1 LASDIA
7 LTPAQI
13 AFVRGQV
20 SEFSEQTWS
29 VSLAG
34 QAASQR
40 LFVRIKEKNNIVRS
54 FILVIGDSKDEDW
67 PRFLAIPQEV
77 SLRAPFLPKIFASD
91 ARQGLVLEED
101 FGDLTLHRVVNEAK
115 GDEKTSMDAYRRVLE
130 ALCTWQSLDA
140 KASPTIASRTM
151 DLETFMWET
160 DYFAR
165 RCVIDFCELEH
176 SLGDKWEK
184 ERRDLA
190 HAAASLPKTLIHRDF
205 QSENILM
212 TDAGVRFVDF
222 QGARLGP
229 PGYDV
234 ASLLYDPYIGF
245 LSAEHIAKL
254 FDYYCSL
261 ALRVKAGQHDFD
273 LCAAQ
278 RLMQACGAYGNLSIH
293 KAKPRYREFMPIAL
307 DRLKGVME
315 RLKEYPEIGK
325 VVERCWE
332 KVGKRAG

>member
-1 LASDIA
+1 MASDSA

-20 SEFSEQTWS
+20 PEFSEKTWR

-40 LFVRIKEKNNIVRS
+40 LFVRIKEKNAAGRS
-54 FILVIGDSKDEDW
+54 FILVVWDGKDEDW

-77 SLRAPFLPKIFASD
+77 SPHAPFLPKIFASD
-91 ARQGLVLEED
+91 ARHGLILEED
-101 FGDLTLHRVVNEAK
+101 LGDHTLHRVVSEAK
-115 GDEKTSMDAYRRVLE
+115 GDEKTNMNAYRRVLE
-130 ALCTWQSLDA
+130 VLCTWQSLEA
-140 KASPTIASRTM
+140 KTSATIASRTM
-151 DLETFMWET
+151 DLETFLWET

-165 RCVIDFCELEH
+165 RCVVDFCGCEFA
-176 SLGDKWEK
+176 LGEAWEK

-190 HAAASLPKTLIHRDF
+190 RAAASLPKTFIHRDF

-212 TDAGVRFVDF
+212 TGAGVRFVDF

-229 PGYDV
+229 PGYDA
-234 ASLLYDPYIGF
+234 ASLLYDPYICF
-245 LSAEHIAKL
+245 LSAERTAQL

-261 ALRVKAGQHDFD
+261 AVRVKAGRHDFD

-293 KAKPRYREFMPIAL
+293 KGKTRYREFMPIAL
-307 DRLKGVME
+307 DRLKSVME
-315 RLKEYPEIGK
+315 RLPEYPEIKK
-325 VVERCWE
+325 V
-332 KVGKRAG
+332 AGCCRGAAGHSV